1 MPPDFGKETLMKSRS
16 ERLLYMTLLSL
27 AGLVFSAGPAA
38 AAEGGSGG
46 WGGVV
51 LTIGRLFNLAL
62 VIVVL
67 VWMARKPLA
76 GFYASRTAGIREQ
89 LEEAQAARAEA
100 EAKLAE
106 VEGRMARLDE
116 ELRQIKE
123 TAEREGQDEYRRLA
137 AAAAADAEKIVE
149 RARQEIEGMTRAA
162 HIELKAHAAE
172 LAVRLAEKRIRR
184 DITDEDRARLFER
197 FVTRVGGGE

>member
-1 MPPDFGKETLMKSRS
+1 MPPDFGKETLMQSRS

-27 AGLVFSAGPAA
+27 AGLVFSADPAV

-62 VIVVL
+62 VIGVL

-76 GFYASRTAGIREQ
+76 SFYANRTAGIREQ
-89 LEEAQAARAEA
+89 LEEAQTARAEA

-106 VEGRMARLDE
+106 VEGRMAQLDE

-123 TAEREGQDEYRRLA
+123 TAEREGQEEYRRLIA
-137 AAAAADAEKIVE
+137 AAEADAEKIVE
-149 RARQEIEGMTRAA
+149 RARQEIEGMTRTA
-162 HIELKAHAAE
+162 HTVLKAHAAE
-172 LAVRLAEKRIRR
+172 LAVRLAEERIRR
-184 DITDEDRARLFER
+184 DITDEDRVRLFER
-197 FVTRVGGGE
+197 FVSRVGGGE